1 MSAGPRRIAASAP
14 IAMPSRRGE
23 RFSVLQ
29 RTQTRGFKG
38 NFETLKQKTGCF
50 FFWTEVFL
58 DSIFSFL
65 LIFYVTI
72 FSPHETS
79 TRGEWPGRYVT
90 AFRSE

>member
-29 RTQTRGFKG
+29 RTQARGFKG

-50 FFWTEVFL
+50 FFRTEVFL